1 MNYKKAYSEII
12 AEIMKDGSR
21 VFFDEMGDTGYIA
34 VVPTGYYAFVFPK
47 YKFLLNTECMTIT
60 TNITKICQRE
70 NCADALAW
78 TGVVKQNKKIM
89 VVELKNAAGDIVLL
103 NEKIVKLFGKTSDL
117 TFRSECNL
125 KPVYVYEKG
134 NFIGIIMPIK
144 PEKEVNHENN

>member
-117 TFRSECNL
+117 TFESECNL
-125 KPVYVYEKG
+125 KPVYVYENG

>member
-47 YKFLLNTECMTIT
+47 YKFLLNTECMTVT

-117 TFRSECNL
+117 TFESECNL

-144 PEKEVNHENN
+144 PEKEANHENN

>member
-60 TNITKICQRE
+60 TNITNICQRE
-70 NCADALAW
+70 NFADTLAW

-89 VVELKNAAGDIVLL
+89 VVELKNTAGDIVLL

-117 TFRSECNL
+117 AFRSECNL
-125 KPVYVYEKG
+125 KPVYVYENG

-144 PEKEVNHENN
+144 P

>member
-1 MNYKKAYSEII
+1 MNHKKAYSEII

-60 TNITKICQRE
+60 TNITNICQRE

-78 TGVVKQNKKIM
+78 TGVIKQNKKIM
-89 VVELKNAAGDIVLL
+89 VVELKNAAGNIVLL

-117 TFRSECNL
+117 KFRSECNL
-125 KPVYVYEKG
+125 KPVYVYENG
-134 NFIGIIMPIK
+134 NLIGIIMPIK
-144 PEKEVNHENN
+144 PEKEANHENN

>member
-21 VFFDEMGDTGYIA
+21 VFFDEMDDTGYIA

-70 NCADALAW
+70 NCADALTW
-78 TGVVKQNKKIM
+78 TGVVKQNKKIILRNFCFLSPQKSYFM
-89 VVELKNAAGDIVLL
+89 LPMKKKKSFNSGFVNGTLR
-103 NEKIVKLFGKTSDL
+103 
-117 TFRSECNL
+117 RSEST
-125 KPVYVYEKG
+125 VFVS
-134 NFIGIIMPIK
+134 
-144 PEKEVNHENN
+144 